1 MIGQLISAGLSIID
15 KVIPDPVAKAEAQ
28 RKLIELQ
35 QSGELKQLE
44 AQMSVVTAEAKSEH
58 WLTSTWRPITMLTFV
73 AIIANN
79 YIIYPYLSLF
89 WSAAP
94 VLEVP
99 DQLWS
104 LLNIGIGGYI
114 LSRGGE
120 KMIAKYKEKA

>member
-1 MIGQLISAGLSIID
+1 MIASLITAGLSIID
-15 KVIPDPVAKAEAQ
+15 KVVPDPTAKAEAQ

-44 AQMSVVTAEAKSEH
+44 AQMSVVTAEASSEH

-99 DQLWS
+99 EQLWS
-104 LLNIGIGGYI
+104 LLTIGLGGYVAGRS
-114 LSRGGE
+114 LE
-120 KMIAKYKEKA
+120 KVTQAYRSKP